1 MKTYLKSCSLMT
13 IFDQLWHSPTCC
25 LHASSERLMSV
36 KAEGNAPLKSIISP
50 PSTRRMEDL
59 HRDFFL
65 VVVVIPELWVVN
77 GDIPLEVFARH
88 ENLGILLVRLMM
100 YERKT
105 LQLLTY

>member
-1 MKTYLKSCSLMT
+1 
-13 IFDQLWHSPTCC
+13 
-25 LHASSERLMSV
+25 
-36 KAEGNAPLKSIISP
+36 
-50 PSTRRMEDL
+50 MEDL

-65 VVVVIPELWVVN
+65 VVVVIPELWVVD
-77 GDIPLEVFARH
+77 GDISLEVFARH